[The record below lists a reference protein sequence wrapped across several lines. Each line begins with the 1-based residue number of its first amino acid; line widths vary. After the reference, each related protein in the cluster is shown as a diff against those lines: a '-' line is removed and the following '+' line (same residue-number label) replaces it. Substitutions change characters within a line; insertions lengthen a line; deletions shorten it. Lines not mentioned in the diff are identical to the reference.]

1 MPQEYKTAA
10 GEAVAELTEKRSR
23 FIGHCAPCEGE
34 AAALDFV
41 ARIKALHK
49 TATHNVW
56 AWTVRQDNLQRYTD
70 DGEPQGTAGL
80 PVLDCL
86 LGRGLTDTAIVV
98 TRYFGGTLLGKGGL
112 VRAYSAAAAAA
123 IEAAGIAV
131 MASCATIKLSCPY
144 TDYERVLRLLESF
157 GAAPQSEFAEQVGLR
172 AVIRSGEL
180 DLLAEKLR
188 ELTSGRVG
196 FVVESKGFQRL
207 TVE

>member
-10 GEAVAELTEKRSR
+10 GEATAELTEKRSR
-23 FIGHCAPCEGE
+23 FIGHCAPCKGE
-34 AAALDFV
+34 TAALDFV
-41 ARIKALHK
+41 AHIKALHK

-56 AWTVRQDNLQRYTD
+56 AWTVRENNLQRYTD

-123 IEAAGIAV
+123 IDAAGIAV
-131 MASCATIKLSCPY
+131 MASCATIEICCPY
-144 TDYERVLRLLESF
+144 ADYERVLRLLEGFEAS
-157 GAAPQSEFAEQVGLR
+157 PTSDFAESVRMR
-172 AVIRSGEL
+172 AVVRESEL
-180 DLLAEKLR
+180 EPLAEQLR
-188 ELTSGRVG
+188 ELTAGRVG
-196 FVVESKGFQRL
+196 CEVISRGFERLRVE
-207 TVE
+207 